1 MGLTKLKSKNTPVY
15 FGHPLSFWR
24 GRHRNEMET
33 KYHAEDS
40 DRLFDIVGYDSL
52 HLEKREKLRQ
62 LLEAEE
68 EELAQE
74 LERKQ
79 CRDSFDVKKDRDSK
93 IKEREEELEKIKVME
108 IQKALERQKIAN
120 GIKWT
125 REDEMKLRHSQ
136 QMQVLERQLME
147 EQNQV
152 VDRMWHDVLVRDVR
166 QKEIK
171 EQIDA
176 RKRQQD
182 MAERRKTYDEQI
194 ASANRRRNE
203 LMQAERDKEN
213 RRLEKMK
220 KKMEQDHA
228 EAIQKKKEQQMQ
240 NKMNYIEGHV
250 SRMQRL
256 QQERQKE
263 KAIDEHNIR
272 VALEELRDERIR
284 QRIQMQRLQ
293 QEKKVFVTNVSK
305 EHRNK
310 LEMEE
315 EADRVAQ
322 EWKREDERRADE
334 FARSVELERKS
345 AKEKANHEYRMH
357 LEERKMTLER
367 ERRER
372 AQQMERVRKT
382 ATNELKK
389 KLSDAQEELRRQTEY
404 RNNLTRQIS
413 DNMKAMETEKN
424 QIDSRLEPFT
434 KRPIMFKQAVEA
446 HVDKSP
452 GRLSTNP
459 VHPFKGMIEAQQ
471 ISCLP
476 SLRGHTHK

>member
-1 MGLTKLKSKNTPVY
+1 MNKG
-15 FGHPLSFWR
+15 
-24 GRHRNEMET
+24 
-33 KYHAEDS
+33 
-40 DRLFDIVGYDSL
+40 
-52 HLEKREKLRQ
+52 
-62 LLEAEE
+62 
-68 EELAQE
+68 
-74 LERKQ
+74 
-79 CRDSFDVKKDRDSK
+79 K
-93 IKEREEELEKIKVME
+93 ILGIRVPCS
-108 IQKALERQKIAN
+108 RAN

-125 REDEMKLRHSQ
+125 REDELKLRHSQ

-152 VDRMWHDVLVRDVR
+152 VNRMWHDVLVRDVR
-166 QKEIK
+166 QKEMK

-203 LMQAERDKEN
+203 VMQAEIDKEN

-284 QRIQMQRLQ
+284 QRIHMQRLQ

-305 EHRNK
+305 EQRNK
-310 LEMEE
+310 LEMEQ

-334 FARSVELERKS
+334 FARSVELERRS

-357 LEERKMTLER
+357 LEERKMALEI

-372 AQQMERVRKT
+372 AQQMERVRRT

-413 DNMKAMETEKN
+413 DNMKAMESEKY

-434 KRPIMFKQAVEA
+434 KRPIMFKEAVEA

-459 VHPFKGMIEAQQ
+459 VHPFKRMIEAQQ
-471 ISCLP
+471 ISSLP